1 MQWHAISESLTER
14 PLRTEV
20 VLDTLTSVSKPCDGW
35 QVEAGIFI
43 PSEIDAAGTWEN
55 LIEGNTPSSRNEM
68 TRCDETALLKD
79 ENEDSK
85 LIEKVDALQDVSE
98 ESELGDAIVSNT
110 ESKIEHAREV
120 TSDREPVLC
129 RGPGHVRESGLCY
142 FVDDRFGRHWQCK
155 RQCATIE
162 GQWGPTICCEEC
174 SPEPLK
180 SNWCLEFDKKLDVTN

>member
-1 MQWHAISESLTER
+1 MVYVWTVVDLVAPIKHWKVYSVVSKKKIDTVASFVVMQWHAISESLTER

-35 QVEAGIFI
+35 NVEAGIFI
-43 PSEIDAAGTWEN
+43 PSGIDATGTWGN

-129 RGPGHVRESGLCY
+129 RGPGHVRE
-142 FVDDRFGRHWQCK
+142 
-155 RQCATIE
+155 
-162 GQWGPTICCEEC
+162 
-174 SPEPLK
+174 
-180 SNWCLEFDKKLDVTN
+180 